1 MVSCFFFAGFDG
13 IYPLVNERSCNYMMN
28 IFLFSFMASIWEHNH
43 GKIHRDG
50 KTPELSMATMYMEI
64 YGKIDMASIWKL
76 VQ

>member
-1 MVSCFFFAGFDG
+1 
-13 IYPLVNERSCNYMMN
+13 
-28 IFLFSFMASIWEHNH
+28 MATIWEHNH

-64 YGKIDMASIWKL
+64 YGKIDMAGIWKL